1 MTLEEYLRQQ
11 EIIRSLGGGQ
21 TTQHYLGHVVPDR
34 QRIPRPIG
42 LTDQQV
48 DYYSRPS
55 APISGFNFMG
65 RPPRSFYDP
74 NAVNPEADAAR
85 QAYGDVAGLRATQ
98 NTPLPMGLPS
108 GYGQEEGGMNE
119 PYTGLRPSGTFLRGT
134 GMPDDLQT
142 GNIAVGT
149 RWGSGDPI
157 HSMFGTSQDTVK
169 SAGEVGGG
177 GQGRMREVEAEEG
190 PASAFNF
197 SPSALSKAAEMI
209 AAAGGGTAGGATK
222 VGGGQ
227 VKAPGPWM
235 AGPRSITA
243 FAPVRLGGGTQKRE
257 DEIYG

>member
-1 MTLEEYLRQQ
+1 MTLEEYIRQQ

-21 TTQHYLGHVVPDR
+21 ITQHYLGHVVPDR
-34 QRIPRPIG
+34 ERIPRPIG

-74 NAVNPEADAAR
+74 NAINPEADAAR

-108 GYGQEEGGMNE
+108 GYGQEEGGME
-119 PYTGLRPSGTFLRGT
+119 SVLPQRPSGTFLRGA
-134 GMPDDLQT
+134 GMPDDIQT

-157 HSMFGTSQDTVK
+157 HSMFGGP
-169 SAGEVGGG
+169 A
-177 GQGRMREVEAEEG
+177 REPVRVDIRRQEQEGPERGVEAEEG
-190 PASAFNF
+190 PATAFGF
-197 SPSALSKAAEMI
+197 SKSALSKAAEMI
-209 AAAGGGTAGGATK
+209 AAAGGDTAGGRTRI
-222 VGGGQ
+222 GGGTRPFPKQ
-227 VKAPGPWM
+227 LM
-235 AGPRSITA
+235 AGPSGITE
-243 FAPVRLGGGTQKRE
+243 FAPTHLRGRKRE